1 MQMAFPEMDDEID
14 LDDDFYKNCFIF
26 NSTYTI
32 FFLADFGRVGIFF
45 HYSWF

>member
-26 NSTYTI
+26 NGHS
-32 FFLADFGRVGIFF
+32 AHMKNDFRNIYGATKNNK
-45 HYSWF
+45 